1 MIDDLRNIADV
12 VNTAMNCEMSSS
24 SRKRNKVN
32 AIKIYSY
39 ICRRITSSSYEDIA
53 FVINKHHANI
63 IHHEKDLENIIQQ
76 DQHLNDATKYCMRL
90 CRDMLGKGSIN
101 HKDNIQLNWHLLSLE
116 QQKRLSRSVIRYV
129 GLNKRRENV

>member
-1 MIDDLRNIADV
+1 MIDIRNISEV
-12 VNTAMNCEMSSS
+12 VNSVMNCDMSSS

-39 ICRRITSSSYEDIA
+39 ICRKITSSSYEDIA
-53 FVINKHHANI
+53 FVINKHYANI
-63 IHHEKDLENIIQQ
+63 IHHEKSLEDIIQH
-76 DQHLNDATKYCMRL
+76 DQGLNDATKYCMRL

-129 GLNKRRENV
+129 GLNKKRENV